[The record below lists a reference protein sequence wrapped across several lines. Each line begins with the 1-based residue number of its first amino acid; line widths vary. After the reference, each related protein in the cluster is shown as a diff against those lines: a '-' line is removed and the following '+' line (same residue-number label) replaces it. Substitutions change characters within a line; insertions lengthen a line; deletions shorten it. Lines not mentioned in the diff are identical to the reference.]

1 MSANGNGHSWSK
13 FWWSDWQSDKALQSC
28 SLGARGLWIEILA
41 VCHASEKP
49 GYFLNNG
56 EPPTIQEM
64 ADMFGRT
71 KPSEVSKYLD
81 ELCRRKVF
89 SLDGN
94 AIYCRRMVRDAM
106 ASEAGREAAERRW
119 KSNGLPKDEP
129 PGPITPPNGSPNSQP
144 NSQPNGSPIREPN
157 AKKLEAEAER
167 KEGPPPHPSRSREGR
182 RAALLPEDWVPNP
195 KAKALG
201 IDLGLAAA
209 EVLFEAD
216 RMRDWARDKRA
227 KGADWDARF
236 ANWLR
241 REALDRRAQRYRAQ
255 PAKPTLA
262 EEWGLK
268 SFLTPNFDDDDEP
281 GPERLLS

>member
-41 VCHASEKP
+41 VCHASERP
-49 GYFLNNG
+49 GYFLING

-94 AIYCRRMVRDAM
+94 AIYCRRMVRDTI

-119 KSNGLPKDEP
+119 KSNVLPKDEP

-167 KEGPPPHPSRSREGR
+167 KEGPPLGSPPKPGGR
-182 RAALLPEDWVPNP
+182 RATLLPEDWVPNP
-195 KAKALG
+195 KAMALG
-201 IDLGLAAA
+201 VDLGLAAA

-268 SFLTPNFDDDDEP
+268 SFLTPNFDDDEEPEP
-281 GPERLLS
+281 GRLLS

>member
-49 GYFLNNG
+49 GYFLING

-94 AIYCRRMVRDAM
+94 AIYCRRMVRDAI
-106 ASEAGREAAERRW
+106 ASEAGREAAEKRW
-119 KSNGLPKDEP
+119 KV
-129 PGPITPPNGSPNSQP
+129 Q
-144 NSQPNGSPIREPN
+144 
-157 AKKLEAEAER
+157 
-167 KEGPPPHPSRSREGR
+167 
-182 RAALLPEDWVPNP
+182 WV
-195 KAKALG
+195 
-201 IDLGLAAA
+201 I
-209 EVLFEAD
+209 
-216 RMRDWARDKRA
+216 KR
-227 KGADWDARF
+227 
-236 ANWLR
+236 
-241 REALDRRAQRYRAQ
+241 
-255 PAKPTLA
+255 
-262 EEWGLK
+262 
-268 SFLTPNFDDDDEP
+268 
-281 GPERLLS
+281 